1 MSAIPLKA
9 DSLGVTGAVAANR
22 YYFGVPAGVDFPT
35 KEIS

>member
-9 DSLGVTGAVAANR
+9 DSLGGAGAVAANR
-22 YYFGVPAGVDFPT
+22 YYFGVPVGT